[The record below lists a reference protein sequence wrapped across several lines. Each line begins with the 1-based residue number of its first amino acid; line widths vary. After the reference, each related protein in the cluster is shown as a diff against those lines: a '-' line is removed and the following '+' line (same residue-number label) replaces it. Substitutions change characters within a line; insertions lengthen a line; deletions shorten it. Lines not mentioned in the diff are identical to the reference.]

1 MIKKTLYFSREC
13 SLSMKDRQL
22 KIHFI
27 DDDTSR
33 SVPIEDI
40 GFMVIENHRI
50 TMTMPLIASL
60 SENNVA
66 VVFTDSHK
74 MPVSMLM
81 TLDGNSVQQ
90 EVFRKQIEA
99 SVPLNK
105 NLWKQVVTAKIMN
118 QARLLE
124 KLGKDASSLYY
135 YAGKVVS
142 GDADNREGVAARRY
156 WSELFGEGFIRDRNG
171 GSPNNMLNYGY
182 SILRSAVARSLA
194 GSGLLPSIGIFH
206 RNRYNSFPL
215 ADDIMEPFRPFLDE
229 IVFNIYEN
237 GETEL
242 TKDVKSYL
250 LGVLTCDVIVGDDQK
265 PLMVGLSSTTASLA
279 KCYLGD
285 SRKLVLPEL
294 G

>member
-13 SLSMKDRQL
+13 SLSLKDLQL
-22 KIHFI
+22 KIHFM
-27 DDDTSR
+27 DDNTSR

-60 SENNVA
+60 SENNVS

-81 TLDGNSVQQ
+81 TLDGNSLQQ
-90 EVFRKQIEA
+90 EVFREQIDA
-99 SVPLNK
+99 SVPMNK

-135 YAGKVVS
+135 YAGNVRS

-156 WSELFGEGFIRDRNG
+156 WSVLFGEGFIRDRNG
-171 GSPNNMLNYGY
+171 GPPNNMLNYGY

-194 GSGLLPSIGIFH
+194 GSGLLPTIGIFH
-206 RNRYNSFPL
+206 KNRYNSFPL
-215 ADDIMEPFRPFLDE
+215 ADDMMEPFRPFLDE
-229 IVFNIYEN
+229 IIYNIYEN

-242 TKDVKSYL
+242 TKDVKSYI
-250 LGVLTCDVIVGDDQK
+250 LGVLTCDVNFGDDQK

-294 G
+294 R